1 MSISFDVLQ
10 EVICIELGTF
20 AIHGVTFATTSVSSR
35 RTEPE
40 NVSSMIMKTMD
51 PTHDRVALLVL
62 GIIEYLVEDRSTD
75 DQAMYK
81 DIARLLWIS
90 HRLKVN
96 YSTMGRSLQ

>member
-1 MSISFDVLQ
+1 
-10 EVICIELGTF
+10 
-20 AIHGVTFATTSVSSR
+20 
-35 RTEPE
+35 
-40 NVSSMIMKTMD
+40 MIMKTMD

-96 YSTMGRSLQ
+96 YSTMGRNLQ

>member
-1 MSISFDVLQ
+1 M
-10 EVICIELGTF
+10 
-20 AIHGVTFATTSVSSR
+20 FATTSVSSR